1 MKKNESFSKV
11 VLFLIFVVALFAIES
26 VLGQSCE
33 YCEYTSQCGANKACD
48 TSTSTCLL
56 AENQSCL
63 SDTICANDLYCD
75 LTYLK
80 CTCGV
85 RKTIEKIKFF
95 FI

>member
-26 VLGQSCE
+26 VLGQS
-33 YCEYTSQCGANKACD
+33 CEYTSQCGANKACD